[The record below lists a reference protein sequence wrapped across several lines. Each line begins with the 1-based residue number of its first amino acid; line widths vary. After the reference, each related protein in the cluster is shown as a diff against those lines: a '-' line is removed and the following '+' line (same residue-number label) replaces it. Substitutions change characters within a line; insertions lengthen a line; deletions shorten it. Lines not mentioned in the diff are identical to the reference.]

1 MIFAT
6 AGHVDHGKTSL
17 VRALTGV
24 ETDRLEEERRRG
36 LTIEPGFAY
45 VDVDGDR
52 WGFVDVPGHHR
63 FVSNMLTGAAGVDAA
78 LLVVAADDGVMP
90 QTLEHLSILSLLG
103 IERMVVA
110 ISKADLVD
118 ADRLERVDAS
128 LAETL
133 DALGFGDAQRIPVSA
148 PRETGSALC
157 GRHWARSRQRA
168 ASGMIRPSPV
178 SQWIVRSR
186 SRGPGSSLR
195 ALSTAAASASEMRSN
210 CFLAAW
216 KYACALAR
224 SGPGSRDGPGG

>member
-110 ISKADLVD
+110 ISKADL
-118 ADRLERVDAS
+118 RML
-128 LAETL
+128 
-133 DALGFGDAQRIPVSA
+133 I
-148 PRETGSALC
+148 GSNAWM
-157 GRHWARSRQRA
+157 HRSRRPWTPSV
-168 ASGMIRPSPV
+168 SGTHNAYP
-178 SQWIVRSR
+178 
-186 SRGPGSSLR
+186 
-195 ALSTAAASASEMRSN
+195 
-210 CFLAAW
+210 
-216 KYACALAR
+216 
-224 SGPGSRDGPGG
+224 